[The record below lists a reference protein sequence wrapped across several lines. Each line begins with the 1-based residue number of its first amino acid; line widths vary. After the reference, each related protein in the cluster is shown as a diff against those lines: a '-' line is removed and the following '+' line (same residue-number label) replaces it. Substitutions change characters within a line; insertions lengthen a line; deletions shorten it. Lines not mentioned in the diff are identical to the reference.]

1 MIGKQMA
8 LPAVSGEE
16 AYIRMRLSWQ
26 ERYDETLSNYE
37 YPSSQVIKDDS
48 AYICDRAILPAG
60 DARWPE
66 SRYRTGIVIG
76 AIQSGK
82 TASMIGLIARALDSG
97 VNVIVLLAGRQTAL
111 WRQTMDRVRAQL
123 LGSSPSLGSCVFIP
137 APRPESERYSVQ
149 GAYAINE
156 RRAARAFKKK
166 IPLVFVVMKEVN
178 HLASMSR
185 ILNNN
190 VFPAA
195 AKCGVDVNLLV
206 IDDEADDASIA
217 DDQVRLSD
225 DSVQEIKRI
234 PFGILDLWA
243 DSSMPTKTKAEHV
256 YSTYVAYTAT
266 PQANFLQNSDNP
278 LVPRDFVA
286 ALRTPGPSGML
297 YPREIT
303 YNGGKVQNWYIGADV
318 FYGAL
323 AECFCRVI
331 DESSTHDDGHI
342 SVADIDEASA
352 SFPIAEECDDKQLL
366 KQGLRA
372 YVVAAAMS
380 TIRSGKLGPNTA
392 AGMTFDSLNEVKSKV
407 APVTSMLIHP
417 SADLDEHFNVKGII
431 VRWWNGEGGTPG
443 EGVIN
448 DLEVRR
454 QVWISEYESYRKSAT
469 KITQEYG
476 DRFDSVES
484 PVWDE
489 VEEAIR
495 REIVPRTRIDVIN
508 SRPESD
514 ERPQFG
520 AWVDNCGVWHSPVN
534 HSSIFISGN
543 VMSRGLTLEGLLTT
557 VFLRSSGSP
566 VADTQMQMQRWFGY
580 RGKTLDLCRVY
591 LTGEQLRLFSEYAEA
606 DRALRRQVILAM
618 RADDSR
624 LPGVVVLQ
632 GKSFRPTSKVS
643 SLTAKTLSPGRRPVV
658 RHMNAPTDDI
668 DNQCLVKN
676 LFLAHDADVV
686 GVAGGL
692 VTSTEYS
699 LMTVVDVL
707 ESLRYRAHGQEDD
720 EFNRWNAVAR
730 LVGIDPAESSYFPLY
745 RAPKVNGAQVRLG
758 ARSPYSLAAYLRLW
772 AASIGRK
779 VDGLMTDENPP
790 QRWSLKSSL
799 VKDSRQPTFRFGL
812 RYGSGEPIETG
823 PLLELFKRYGIPV
836 KPMRRKVAGSE
847 LEAGWGARRALEY
860 GYTGDDV
867 FDAIALN
874 QPVRRLEDGTRC
886 EGESGLVLF
895 QLIDRGEGKVSVS
908 VAMSIPA
915 GGPDYVRSTNARNRE

>member
-1 MIGKQMA
+1 MV
-8 LPAVSGEE
+8 LPTVSAEE
-16 AYIRMRLSWQ
+16 TFTRMGNSWQ

-37 YPSSQVIKDDS
+37 FPSSQVIKDDS
-48 AYICDRAILPAG
+48 AYICDRAIIPAR
-60 DARWPE
+60 DPRWPD

-82 TASMIGLIARALDSG
+82 TASMIGLMARALDSG

-137 APRPESERYSVQ
+137 APRPEGERYSVQ

-166 IPLVFVVMKEVN
+166 TPLVFVVMKEVN

-185 ILNNN
+185 ILGNN

-217 DDQVRLSD
+217 DDQVKLAD
-225 DSVQEIKRI
+225 DSAQEIKRI

-243 DSSMPTKTKAEHV
+243 DCSIFMKTKAEHV
-256 YSTYVAYTAT
+256 YATYVAYTAT
-266 PQANFLQNSDNP
+266 PQANFLQNSENP

-286 ALRTPGPSGML
+286 ALRTPGATGML
-297 YPREIT
+297 HPREVT
-303 YNGGKVQNWYIGADV
+303 YNGGKVRNWYIGADI

-323 AECFCRVI
+323 ASCFCRVI
-331 DESSTHDDGHI
+331 DESSPYGDDGENL
-342 SVADIDEASA
+342 ADVDEAS
-352 SFPIAEECDDKQLL
+352 SSLCIATDVLDEELL

-372 YVVAAAMS
+372 YIIAAAIS
-380 TIRSGKLGPNTA
+380 IIRSGKLGPSSA
-392 AGMTFDSLNEVKSKV
+392 ADMTFDSLNEVKSKV

-417 SADLDEHFNVKGII
+417 SADLDDHFNVKNMII
-431 VRWWNGEGGTPG
+431 RWWDGEGGTPG

-448 DLEVRR
+448 DLEIRR
-454 QVWISEYESYRKSAT
+454 RTWISEYEDYRASAT
-469 KITQEYG
+469 KIAQVYG
-476 DRFDSVES
+476 DRFDLIAT
-484 PVWDE
+484 PTWDK
-489 VEEAIR
+489 VEEVIR
-495 REIVPRTRIDVIN
+495 REIVPCTRIDAIN
-508 SRPESD
+508 SRPDSD

-520 AWVDNCGVWHSPVN
+520 AWVDNSGVWHSPVN

-557 VFLRSSGSP
+557 VFLRSSNSP
-566 VADTQMQMQRWFGY
+566 AADTQMQMQRWFGY

-632 GKSFRPTSKVS
+632 GQNFRPTSKVS

-658 RHMNAPTDDI
+658 RYMNAPTDDVE
-668 DNQCLVKN
+668 NLCLVKD
-676 LFLAHDADVV
+676 LFLAHDAGVV
-686 GVAGGL
+686 GVPGGL
-692 VTSTEYS
+692 VTSTDYS
-699 LMTVVDVL
+699 LTTVVDVL
-707 ESLRYRAHGQEDD
+707 ERLRYRFHGQEDD
-720 EFNRWNAVAR
+720 ELSRWNAAAR
-730 LVGIDPAESSYFPLY
+730 LVGIDSTESCYFPLY
-745 RAPKVNGAQVRLG
+745 RAPKVDDLKAHLG
-758 ARSPYSLAAYLRLW
+758 CRSPYSLAAYFRLW
-772 AASIGRK
+772 AASIGRQ

-790 QRWSLKSSL
+790 QRWNLKYSLAKEPQ
-799 VKDSRQPTFRFGL
+799 QPRFRFGL
-812 RYGSGEPIETG
+812 RYGSGEPIEAG
-823 PLLELFKRYGIPV
+823 PLLELFERYDIPV
-836 KPMRRKVAGSE
+836 RPMRRKVVGSE
-847 LEAGWGARRALEY
+847 LEADWGARRALGH
-860 GYTGDDV
+860 GYSGDDV
-867 FDAIALN
+867 FDAIVLD
-874 QPVRRLEDGTRC
+874 QPVRRFDDGTRC
-886 EGESGLVLF
+886 GGELGFILF
-895 QLIDRGEGKVSVS
+895 QLVDRGEGEVSVS

-915 GGPDYVRSTNARNRE
+915 GGPDYVRAVNVRNRG

>member
-1 MIGKQMA
+1 MV
-8 LPAVSGEE
+8 LPAVSAEE
-16 AYIRMRLSWQ
+16 TYIRVGVSWQ

-48 AYICDRAILPAG
+48 AYICDRAIIPAG
-60 DARWPE
+60 DPRWPE

-82 TASMIGLIARALDSG
+82 TASMIGLMARALDSG

-137 APRPESERYSVQ
+137 SPRPESERYSVQ

-166 IPLVFVVMKEVN
+166 MPIVFVVMKEVN

-185 ILNNN
+185 ILSNN

-243 DSSMPTKTKAEHV
+243 DCSMPTKTKAEHV

-266 PQANFLQNSDNP
+266 PQANFLQNSENP

-286 ALRTPGPSGML
+286 ALRTPGASGMRH
-297 YPREIT
+297 PREMT
-303 YNGGKVQNWYIGADV
+303 YNGGKVRNWYIGADV

-331 DESSTHDDGHI
+331 DESSTHDDGRKGM
-342 SVADIDEASA
+342 ADIDEAIA
-352 SFPIAEECDDKQLL
+352 SLPIAEECVDEELL
-366 KQGLRA
+366 KQGLRT
-372 YVVAAAMS
+372 YIIAAAMS
-380 TIRSGKLGPNTA
+380 TIRSGKLGPSTA
-392 AGMTFDSLNEVKSKV
+392 AGMTFYSPNEVKSKV

-417 SADLDEHFNVKGII
+417 SADLDEHFNVKGTI
-431 VRWWNGEGGTPG
+431 VRWWNGEGGMPG

-454 QVWISEYESYRKSAT
+454 QTWIGEYEGYRNSAT
-469 KITQEYG
+469 KIAQEYG
-476 DRFDSVES
+476 DRFDFVEA
-484 PVWDE
+484 PAWDE
-489 VEEAIR
+489 VEEVIR
-495 REIVPRTRIDVIN
+495 REIVPCTRIDVIN

-520 AWVDNCGVWHSPVN
+520 AWADNCGFWHSPVN

-557 VFLRSSGSP
+557 VFLRSSDSP

-606 DRALRRQVILAM
+606 DRALRRQVISAM

-632 GKSFRPTSKVS
+632 GKNFRPTSKVS
-643 SLTAKTLSPGRRPVV
+643 ALTAKTLSPGRRPVV
-658 RHMNAPTDDI
+658 RYMNAPTDDV

-686 GVAGGL
+686 GVGGGL

-699 LMTVVDVL
+699 LTTAVDVL
-707 ESLRYRAHGQEDD
+707 EGLRYRFHGQEDD
-720 EFNRWNAVAR
+720 ELSRWDAVAR

-745 RAPKVNGAQVRLG
+745 RAPKVKDVKVRLG

-790 QRWSLKSSL
+790 QRWSLKSSP
-799 VKDSRQPTFRFGL
+799 VKDLQQPRFRFGL

-823 PLLELFKRYGIPV
+823 PLLELSERYGIPV

-847 LEAGWGARRALEY
+847 LEADWGARRALEH
-860 GYTGDDV
+860 GYIGDDV
-867 FDAIALN
+867 FDAIVLD
-874 QPVRRLEDGTRC
+874 QHVRRLEDGTRC

-895 QLIDRGEGKVSVS
+895 QLIDRGGGEVSVS

-915 GGPDYVRSTNARNRE
+915 GGPDYMRSTNAGNRE